1 LAPATGAAR
10 KASSAATTRS
20 GPYFREALR
29 DGEAQQFALGTAS
42 HKAGLYL
49 ATRAAA
55 GQAVVVVKLEFD
67 AVESA
72 WRAAP
77 GVTYVTD
84 RQGVILVASRP
95 AWRFAATLPLAAET
109 ARAERLALGVAAL
122 PPAPF
127 ARTGNGLLTLAGDNS
142 GPYLPVAT
150 APDAAGWRLHLALP
164 LAGAVEPGARGV
176 QAVTALI
183 VLLLGIATAALVERA
198 PTPPPHRASG
208 KRGRPGHGRTAQ
220 REQERAAA
228 GRAPRLCAK
237 DCARPIAW
245 PRWARSPPAWPMK
258 PRSRSPR
265 SATMPPA
272 RPAARSRHG
281 GQVRENL
288 AAITRLA
295 DRIGAVT
302 QHLRG
307 FARKGSRGTARSR
320 WPRRSTA
327 RG

>member
-1 LAPATGAAR
+1 MIAISSPPRKAMHRRRGPRSTASWKRWPRNSGAAAIYAIDAR
-10 KASSAATTRS
+10 GLAFGASNWRRPESFIGRDYTFR
-20 GPYFREALR
+20 PYFREALR

-127 ARTGNGLLTLAGDNS
+127 ARTGMGYS
-142 GPYLPVAT
+142 
-150 APDAAGWRLHLALP
+150 
-164 LAGAVEPGARGV
+164 
-176 QAVTALI
+176 
-183 VLLLGIATAALVERA
+183 
-198 PTPPPHRASG
+198 
-208 KRGRPGHGRTAQ
+208 
-220 REQERAAA
+220 
-228 GRAPRLCAK
+228 
-237 DCARPIAW
+237 
-245 PRWARSPPAWPMK
+245 
-258 PRSRSPR
+258 RSR
-265 SATMPPA
+265 ATIPGLICRLRRRRMPPA
-272 RPAARSRHG
+272 G
-281 GQVRENL
+281 GSTSPCRWPVRW
-288 AAITRLA
+288 
-295 DRIGAVT
+295 
-302 QHLRG
+302 
-307 FARKGSRGTARSR
+307 SRGCAVCR
-320 WPRRSTA
+320 P
-327 RG
+327 